1 MSTGKWIAGHATG
14 HTSATAGGGQLSR
27 QIVERSPRALA
38 RIAGLWYLLLAVC
51 AYFTFFVDSTLYVS
65 GDAVATAAKI
75 LARTSLF
82 RLGIVSDL
90 VGEAGFLFSGLAFYR
105 LFASVDG
112 HQARTLLAVVVAS
125 VPIAFLVTLNKFAPI
140 ILLGDAGFLKAFE
153 PAQLQALAMLFIELQ
168 KYGILI
174 VSVFWGLW
182 LLPLGILAYK
192 SGFFPRIFGVLLI
205 VNFASYMVNEF
216 LAFLFPEAKQ
226 LIAPVMTVLL
236 AIGEIPF
243 LFWLLIRGA
252 RNTERAQYGPQ

>member
-1 MSTGKWIAGHATG
+1 MSN
-14 HTSATAGGGQLSR
+14 QLIDRPPGAS
-27 QIVERSPRALA
+27 A

-51 AYFTFFVDSTLYVS
+51 AFFSTL
-65 GDAVATAAKI
+65 AVDGKIFVPGNAAATAANM
-75 LARTSLF
+75 LANAWLF

-90 VGEAGFLFSGLAFYR
+90 VGEVGLLFAGLAFYR
-105 LFASVDG
+105 LFAAVDR
-112 HQARTLLAVVVAS
+112 HQSRTLLALVVAA
-125 VPIAFLVTLNKFAPI
+125 VPIAFLVTLNKCAPI
-140 ILLGDAGFLKAFE
+140 ILLGDAVFLKSFE
-153 PAQLQALAMLFIELQ
+153 PAQLQTLAMLFIELH

-192 SGFFPRIFGVLLI
+192 SGFFPKIFGILLI

-216 LAFLFPEAKQ
+216 LAFLFPEARL

-252 RNTERAQYGPQ
+252 RNPA

>member
-1 MSTGKWIAGHATG
+1 MSN
-14 HTSATAGGGQLSR
+14 
-27 QIVERSPRALA
+27 QIVERSPRASA
-38 RIAGLWYLLLAVC
+38 RIAGLWFLLLAVC
-51 AYFTFFVDSTLYVS
+51 SFFTVLFVDSNIYVS

-75 LARTSLF
+75 LDHTWLF

-90 VGEAGFLFSGLAFYR
+90 VGEAGFLFAGLAFYR
-105 LFASVDG
+105 LFASVDR
-112 HQARTLLAVVVAS
+112 HQARTLLALVIAS

-153 PAQLQALAMLFIELQ
+153 PDQLQTLAMLFIELH

-192 SGFFPRIFGVLLI
+192 SGFFPKIFGILLI

-216 LAFLFPEAKQ
+216 LAFLFPEAQ
-226 LIAPVMTVLL
+226 LLIAPVMNVLL

-252 RNTERAQYGPQ
+252 RNPD